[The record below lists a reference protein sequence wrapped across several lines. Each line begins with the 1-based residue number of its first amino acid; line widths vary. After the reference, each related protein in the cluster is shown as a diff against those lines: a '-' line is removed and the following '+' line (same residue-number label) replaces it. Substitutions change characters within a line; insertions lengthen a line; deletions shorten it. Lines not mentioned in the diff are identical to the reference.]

1 MLSPATI
8 VKVRIVMSAPEREE
22 AAIGLKLLKISGSIT
37 LIIIS
42 PVMVSVMKALNPI
55 FYRQEEGDQQK
66 RVQ

>member
-8 VKVRIVMSAPEREE
+8 VKVRIVMSAAEREE
-22 AAIGLKLLKISGSIT
+22 AAIGLKPLKISGSIT
-37 LIIIS
+37 LIIVS

>member
-8 VKVRIVMSAPEREE
+8 VKVRIVMSAAEREE

-37 LIIIS
+37 LIIIN